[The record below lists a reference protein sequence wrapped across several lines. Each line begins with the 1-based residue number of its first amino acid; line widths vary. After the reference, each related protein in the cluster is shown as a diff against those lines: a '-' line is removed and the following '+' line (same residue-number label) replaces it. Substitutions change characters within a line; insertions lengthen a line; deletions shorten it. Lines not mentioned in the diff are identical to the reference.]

1 MAQTIEENSLKRFKL
16 HLSQLHSIDAH
27 RGGGDAGA
35 PHLPPQKTLTNCN
48 IKNAIKHE
56 TRGPPSQIFSLP
68 HVPPQKNLKMT
79 VHLRFRLTVRWS

>member
-1 MAQTIEENSLKRFKL
+1 MAQTIEENSFKRFKL

-48 IKNAIKHE
+48 IKNAIRHE
-56 TRGPPSQIFSLP
+56 NRGPHPRFFTTPSTPSKEFENDCASMI
-68 HVPPQKNLKMT
+68 
-79 VHLRFRLTVRWS
+79 